1 MCRNIKILYN
11 FDPPAGEEEIQAAAL
26 QYVRKI
32 SGFAKPSVANK
43 EAFDRAVAAVAEAS
57 RIMLESLVTSAPPRN
72 REVEAARARV
82 RAARRFGPARSQAE
96 S

>member
-11 FDPPAGEEEIQAAAL
+11 FDPPAGEDEIQGAAL

-43 EAFDRAVAAVAEAS
+43 EAFDRAVVAVAEAS
-57 RIMLESLVTSAPPRN
+57 RIMLDSLVTSAPPRN
-72 REVEAARARV
+72 REVEAARARA
-82 RAARRFGPARSQAE
+82 RAARRFGPTQSKA
-96 S
+96 